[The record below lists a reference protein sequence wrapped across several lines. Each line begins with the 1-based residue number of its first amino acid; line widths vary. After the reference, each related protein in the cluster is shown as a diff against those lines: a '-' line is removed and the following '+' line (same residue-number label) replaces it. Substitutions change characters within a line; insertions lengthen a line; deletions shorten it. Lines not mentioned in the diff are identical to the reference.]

1 MADTYSD
8 DDPDSAAMAE
18 AMGFTGFGMQRSN
31 KKRKLTTPPSQT
43 GANNAP
49 LGKRRPL
56 NLPQPVLSGA
66 GGDGGDGGDGG
77 EEDGNPEEIDLD
89 GDDDEGDADAA
100 GIQGNGG
107 EGDADVVNE
116 RAVGAL
122 TVSDDAPATTGPQQ
136 HHHPLPPRP
145 QQQNHHHDASRR
157 PGGGRQGQAPWWEG
171 EWDPRLVARM
181 IENPWDR
188 LEKQRGLGALG
199 TWPAST
205 ARGGGGGGPPAASRG
220 GEEEEDVS
228 SSGGGGGGALVGSL
242 GEMVAE
248 QASAQTTV
256 S

>member
-56 NLPQPVLSGA
+56 NLPQPVLSEA
-66 GGDGGDGGDGG
+66 GGDGDDGG

-89 GDDDEGDADAA
+89 GDDGEGDADAA
-100 GIQGNGG
+100 GIQVNGG

-122 TVSDDAPATTGPQQ
+122 TVSDDAPATTGPPQ

-157 PGGGRQGQAPWWEG
+157 PGGRQGQGQVPWWEG

-205 ARGGGGGGPPAASRG
+205 ARGGGGGGPAASRG
-220 GEEEEDVS
+220 GEGEDVS
-228 SSGGGGGGALVGSL
+228 SSSGGGVGGALVGSL
-242 GEMVAE
+242 GE
-248 QASAQTTV
+248 QASAAQTTV